1 MSKFKNMYKDFFGL
15 NEQNDSKMPNPEEIE
30 KTTDAVK
37 ELEVATEKLGD
48 AMKDAGLTEEEL
60 DEAQLINNMTDYR
73 GGVQYMLYDPAM
85 AQNVATEIRNF
96 ATKKKIY
103 VIDYKQSK
111 DGRFGYF
118 LFRIGDDPAKESQQ
132 IQGYI
137 SSKPEIKHFRFKIL
151 EDRSR
156 KKRINKNQ

>member
-15 NEQNDSKMPNPEEIE
+15 NEQNDSKMPTPEDIE
-30 KTTDAVK
+30 AIKATTDAVK
-37 ELEVATEKLGD
+37 ELGD